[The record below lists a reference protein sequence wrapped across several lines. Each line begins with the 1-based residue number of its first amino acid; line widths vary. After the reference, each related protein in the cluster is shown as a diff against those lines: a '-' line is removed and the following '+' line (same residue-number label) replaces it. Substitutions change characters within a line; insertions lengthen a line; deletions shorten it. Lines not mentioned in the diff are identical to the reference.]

1 MKEYLNFSE
10 IVYRFVLYG
19 ISICITRIYLVV
31 IGLYTR
37 YSVLG
42 TRGNAPVEERGLLLL
57 HIVAGHI
64 AGLVATVLDT
74 PPVLGI
80 VQQQVALV
88 LAQIQLLCSLGCI
101 IILGYHVADVFLR
114 FSCNNT

>member
-19 ISICITRIYLVV
+19 ISICITRIYF
-31 IGLYTR
+31 IHT
-37 YSVLG
+37 VLG

-114 FSCNNT
+114 FSCNKHIEEN